1 MSSWPAGSRRR
12 GRGARDSGTNSAV
25 ATIAGDRPEPQ
36 RHAADRAPH
45 PDGPGPGRG
54 VRVGRGDD
62 RQGDRRQH
70 GPADRLQPAAG
81 DEPDGRG
88 GQRAQGGGGGEQD
101 QSGHEDPFAP
111 EPVRHGA
118 GGEQEGG
125 DHEGVGVHHP
135 LQLGRRGAQA
145 RADHRQGDVDEDR
158 VHRGDEQ
165 RGAAGRQ
172 DEAGADAAPA
182 HARAAG
188 DGGAGGVGGVG
199 GDGVGRIGGGLAGR
213 VGAAGLGLGIG
224 SGRGGLGWGA
234 AHGVLSG
241 SKGWIDG
248 GARHARAPGTAGVMS
263 GTRAYSSKPSPLIIG
278 VRGCAVSGAGAGVL
292 TDEATGAAYRSTA
305 PPNP

>member
-12 GRGARDSGTNSAV
+12 GRGA
-25 ATIAGDRPEPQ
+25 

-145 RADHRQGDVDEDR
+145 RADHRQGDIDEDR

-172 DEAGADAAPA
+172 DEAGADAVPA

-188 DGGAGGVGGVG
+188 AGGVG
-199 GDGVGRIGGGLAGR
+199 GDGADRVGGGLAGR
-213 VGAAGLGLGIG
+213 VDRVGGAECGGRLVGAAELGLGLGIG
-224 SGRGGLGWGA
+224 SGRGGLEWGA

-248 GARHARAPGTAGVMS
+248 GARHARAPGTAGAMP
-263 GTRAYSSKPSPLIIG
+263 GTRAYSSKPSPLIVG
-278 VRGCAVSGAGAGVL
+278 VRGRAVSGAGAGVL
-292 TDEATGAAYRSTA
+292 NG
-305 PPNP
+305 